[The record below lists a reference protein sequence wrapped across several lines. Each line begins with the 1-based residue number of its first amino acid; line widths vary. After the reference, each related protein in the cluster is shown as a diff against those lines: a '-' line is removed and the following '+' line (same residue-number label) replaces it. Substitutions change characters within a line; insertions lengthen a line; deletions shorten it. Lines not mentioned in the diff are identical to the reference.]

1 MLEKL
6 NYFPVNWIDGM
17 KINKSHFIAMQDNFV
32 DMMRDAIGSH
42 VTPISYGLL
51 PVHNTMESIKISL
64 IIDNHKLL
72 RVKIEECH
80 AVTPNGA
87 RIEITPLNNSIDIQ
101 MPYPEAVYNLDEEQ
115 EIILLANIVV
125 NPFEQIPFG
134 VLNSDENPP
143 RYPYLTSTYKL
154 HLVQEGQ
161 ISEQTSNIGYQLTVG
176 KIVVTKEETYLQQGY
191 IPPCTST
198 NSHKELI
205 DVHTQIDKFM
215 GQLELYAVQIAQKIN
230 RKNQTNE
237 LAIMV
242 LKLSELVI
250 TFLGNEINSL
260 RWFGLYTTP
269 AYMLD
274 KVVRLARI
282 MKNFV
287 DAKSGAG
294 KEELLNYLAEWCG
307 LSQGDFEVLFTDLV
321 NAGYNHSQVDKTI
334 KKVNVF
340 MRTLDQLFAALNR
353 LDYIGKRNDTGIF
366 IKERLENNP
375 IEKTK
380 KSRFFD
386 D

>member
-6 NYFPVNWIDGM
+6 NYFPVNWVDGM
-17 KINKSHFIAMQDNFV
+17 KINKSHFISMQDNFV

-42 VTPISYGLL
+42 VTPINYGLL
-51 PVHNTMESIKISL
+51 PVYNTMESIKISL
-64 IIDNHKLL
+64 VIDNHKLL
-72 RVKIEECH
+72 RVKI
-80 AVTPNGA
+80 
-87 RIEITPLNNSIDIQ
+87 TPLTNSIDIQ
-101 MPYPEAVYNLDEEQ
+101 MPYPEAVYDLTEEQ

-125 NPFEQIPFG
+125 NPFQNLPFG
-134 VLNSDENPP
+134 ILNPEENPP
-143 RYPYLTSTYKL
+143 RYPFLTPTYKL

-161 ISEQTSNIGYQLTVG
+161 ISDQSSNVGYQLTVG
-176 KIVVTKEETYLQQGY
+176 KIVVSREETYLQPGY

-198 NSHKELI
+198 NSHKDLV
-205 DVHTQIDKFM
+205 DVHTNIDKFM
-215 GQLELYAVQIAQKIN
+215 GQLEL
-230 RKNQTNE
+230 
-237 LAIMV
+237 
-242 LKLSELVI
+242 
-250 TFLGNEINSL
+250 
-260 RWFGLYTTP
+260 RWLGLYTTP

-274 KVVRLARI
+274 KIVRLARI

-321 NAGYNHSQVDKTI
+321 NVGYNHSQIDKTI
-334 KKVNVF
+334 KKVNIF
-340 MRTLDQLFAALNR
+340 MQMIEQLFAALNR

-366 IKERLENNP
+366 IKESFENNP

>member
-101 MPYPEAVYNLDEEQ
+101 MPYPEAVYNLNEEQ

-143 RYPYLTSTYKL
+143 RYPYLTPTYKL

-176 KIVVTKEETYLQQGY
+176 KIVVTKEDTYLQPGY

-237 LAIMV
+237 LAVMV

-250 TFLGNEINSL
+250 TYLGNEINSL
-260 RWFGLYTTP
+260 RWLGLYTTP

-321 NAGYNHSQVDKTI
+321 NAGYNHSQIDKTI
-334 KKVNVF
+334 KKVNIF

-366 IKERLENNP
+366 IKERLENNT

>member
-1 MLEKL
+1 
-6 NYFPVNWIDGM
+6 
-17 KINKSHFIAMQDNFV
+17 
-32 DMMRDAIGSH
+32 
-42 VTPISYGLL
+42 
-51 PVHNTMESIKISL
+51 
-64 IIDNHKLL
+64 
-72 RVKIEECH
+72 
-80 AVTPNGA
+80 
-87 RIEITPLNNSIDIQ
+87 NSIDIQ
-101 MPYPEAVYNLDEEQ
+101 MPYPEAVYDLTEEQ

-125 NPFEQIPFG
+125 NPFQNLPFG
-134 VLNSDENPP
+134 ILNPEENPP
-143 RYPYLTSTYKL
+143 RYPFLTPTYKL

-161 ISEQTSNIGYQLTVG
+161 ISDQSSNVGYQLTVG
-176 KIVVTKEETYLQQGY
+176 KIVVSKEETYLQPGY

-198 NSHKELI
+198 NSHKDLV
-205 DVHTQIDKFM
+205 DVHTNIDKFM

-230 RKNQTNE
+230 RKNQTND
-237 LAIMV
+237 LALMV
-242 LKLSELVI
+242 LKLSDLVI
-250 TFLGNEINSL
+250 NYLGNEINSL
-260 RWFGLYTTP
+260 RWLGLYTTP

-274 KVVRLARI
+274 KIVRLARI

-321 NAGYNHSQVDKTI
+321 NVGYNHSQIDKTI
-334 KKVNVF
+334 KKVNIF
-340 MRTLDQLFAALNR
+340 MQMIEQLFAALNR

-366 IKERLENNP
+366 IKESFENNP

>member
-1 MLEKL
+1 
-6 NYFPVNWIDGM
+6 
-17 KINKSHFIAMQDNFV
+17 MQDNFV

-42 VTPISYGLL
+42 VTPINYGLL
-51 PVHNTMESIKISL
+51 PVYNTMESIKISL
-64 IIDNHKLL
+64 VIDNHKLL

-87 RIEITPLNNSIDIQ
+87 RIEITPLTNSIDIQ
-101 MPYPEAVYNLDEEQ
+101 MPYPEAVYDLTEEQ

-125 NPFEQIPFG
+125 NPFQNLPFG
-134 VLNSDENPP
+134 ILNPEENPP
-143 RYPYLTSTYKL
+143 RYPFLTPTYKL

-161 ISEQTSNIGYQLTVG
+161 P
-176 KIVVTKEETYLQQGY
+176 GY

-198 NSHKELI
+198 NSHKDLV
-205 DVHTQIDKFM
+205 DVHTNIDKFM

-230 RKNQTNE
+230 RKNQTND
-237 LAIMV
+237 LALMV
-242 LKLSELVI
+242 LKLSDLVI
-250 TFLGNEINSL
+250 NYLGNEINSL
-260 RWFGLYTTP
+260 RWLGLYTTP

-274 KVVRLARI
+274 KIVRLARI

-321 NAGYNHSQVDKTI
+321 NVGYNHSQIDKTI
-334 KKVNVF
+334 KKVNIF
-340 MRTLDQLFAALNR
+340 MQMIEQLFAALNR

-366 IKERLENNP
+366 IKESFENNP